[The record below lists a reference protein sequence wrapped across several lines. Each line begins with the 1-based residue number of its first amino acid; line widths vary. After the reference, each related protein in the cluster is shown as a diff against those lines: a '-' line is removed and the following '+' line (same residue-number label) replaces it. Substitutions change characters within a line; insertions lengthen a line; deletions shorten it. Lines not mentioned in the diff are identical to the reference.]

1 MEKGEYMMK
10 KVLSFIIILCIIMA
24 CFLIYENNN
33 LIDSDFNSTVATE
46 VNSSPEPVE
55 SSEDYDPYG
64 YGNDIY
70 HYDAATDTYLRD
82 DSSDHYIYEGRSWVN
97 VDMPQQFSGSTQ
109 SEVIEFRKEVGDL

>member
-1 MEKGEYMMK
+1 
-10 KVLSFIIILCIIMA
+10 MA

-33 LIDSDFNSTVATE
+33 LIDSDFNSTVITE
-46 VNSSPEPVE
+46 VNSSSEPVE

-82 DSSDHYIYEGRSWVN
+82 DSSDHYIYEGRSWDN